1 MTSNTDGFQILATP
15 LTATPLT
22 PLPRLAYSISLV
34 FVRFNRWVAF
44 EKDFFIKTHPAGVEY
59 EVGDELGGFKVL
71 DISQSK
77 LHLSTIKSVER
88 G

>member
-1 MTSNTDGFQILATP
+1 
-15 LTATPLT
+15 
-22 PLPRLAYSISLV
+22 
-34 FVRFNRWVAF
+34 VRFNRWVAF